1 MHACWLVRIIS
12 VAILVGLS
20 PAILAGCA
28 IVDNV
33 GVHTDTLN
41 ESIADYNAYSILL
54 NIVRA
59 SESEPLNF
67 VAVTQASP
75 NTSLQGTAGAPSV
88 TFAPYKFTGYG
99 FSGSSIQ
106 GTMSDALTVQPVD
119 DPQSWQALLTP
130 IDVGTI
136 GFFIKQGYQP
146 ELLLWLFVD
155 RIRICGDSDCKKYE
169 VLVND
174 PDDGTSFQKFY
185 GLLPALVQSGFTIE
199 IERGRPKGGTV
210 PSSKICFD
218 RSAALFADE
227 AKSRLPPAS
236 WRTVSRPLRR
246 NELPKPDNCSKSWLP
261 GKQGDSGN
269 GSDSSKGGTSIP
281 QPIYVYLN
289 YLSPNKVPTTKSK
302 DSTSAWFDL
311 PPDLPYPAANGA
323 WKILWRDKL
332 VSKSTKVK
340 IQFSTRSAYGVYLFL
355 GRLLHWQRE
364 DERHLP
370 IRLEYTGD
378 DSAILDIVNNHLSNC
393 YTQLVYNSA
402 QYCVPREAY
411 NTKRTFTILHQL
423 VGLNIAFT
431 ATPATLNVRTIP

>member
-1 MHACWLVRIIS
+1 MRRWSSITS
-12 VAILVGLS
+12 VSTFVSLS
-20 PAILAGCA
+20 TLLLGGCA

-33 GVHTDTLN
+33 GAHTDTLN

-75 NTSLQGTAGAPSV
+75 STGFTGNATVP
-88 TFAPYKFTGYG
+88 TFTFMPYKLASYGISGNSITG
-99 FSGSSIQ
+99 
-106 GTMSDALTVQPVD
+106 TTSDALTVQPVD

-146 ELLLWLFVD
+146 ELLFWLFVD
-155 RIRICGDSDCKKYE
+155 RIRICGDSNCKNYE

-174 PDDGTSFQKFY
+174 PDDGTSFEKFA
-185 GLLPALVQSGFTIE
+185 GLLLELMHSGLTIE
-199 IERGRPKGGTV
+199 IERGRPKSGTT

-227 AKSRLPPAS
+227 AKRRLPLAPGRAGS
-236 WRTVSRPLRR
+236 TPYTPS
-246 NELPKPDNCSKSWLP
+246 ELPKPDNCSKSWLA
-261 GKQGDSGN
+261 GKQDDSGS
-269 GSDSSKGGTSIP
+269 GSDSSKGGASIP

-289 YLSPNKVPTTKSK
+289 YLSPNKVPKIKSK

-311 PPDLPYPAANGA
+311 PPDLPYFAAKA
-323 WKILWRDKL
+323 ASTILTRDKL
-332 VSKSTKVK
+332 VSKSTKIK

-355 GRLLHWQRE
+355 GRLLNRE
-364 DERHLP
+364 KVSNVPL
-370 IRLEYTGD
+370 RLEYTGD
-378 DSAILDIVNNHLSNC
+378 NTSILDIVNNHLSNC
-393 YTQLVYNSA
+393 YTQLVYNSV
-402 QYCVPREAY
+402 QYCVPRDAY

-423 VGLNIAFT
+423 VGLNIAYT